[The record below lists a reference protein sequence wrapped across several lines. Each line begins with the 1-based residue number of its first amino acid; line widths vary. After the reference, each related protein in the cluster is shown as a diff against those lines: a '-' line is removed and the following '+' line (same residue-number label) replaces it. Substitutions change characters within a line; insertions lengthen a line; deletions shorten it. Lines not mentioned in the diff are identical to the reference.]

1 MEQIIVIIILIIFL
15 IFLRKI
21 LSCNIK
27 ELKQFKNR
35 DELNKLTEELPENVE
50 IAKTITKKLKN
61 ESVNIKEE
69 ENLQAT
75 IYMIFNNTISISKSE
90 KNYTRLQTISHE
102 CLHSIQSKIALWFN
116 FIFSNIYLLYF
127 IVILVLTLFNII
139 TQPMLQ
145 ISILL
150 ASSIVQY
157 AVRSYLEIDAMTKAK
172 YIAKEYLDEETT
184 WSEEN
189 KKILLAEYEK
199 INKKGIPMVCYK
211 LLESNLIK
219 AILYAIV
226 SII

>member
-21 LSCNIK
+21 LGCSIK
-27 ELKQFKNR
+27 ELKQFKDR
-35 DELNKLTEELPENVE
+35 EELNKLTEKLPENIE
-50 IAKTITKKLKN
+50 IAKTIAKKLEN
-61 ESVNIKEE
+61 ENVSIKEE

-102 CLHSIQSKIALWFN
+102 CLHSIQPKIVLWFN
-116 FIFSNIYLLYF
+116 FVFSNIYLLYF
-127 IVILVLTLFNII
+127 IIILALTLFNII
-139 TQPMLQ
+139 DQPMLQ
-145 ISILL
+145 IAILL

-172 YIAKEYLDEETT
+172 YVAKEYLDEETN
-184 WSEEN
+184 WNEEN
-189 KKILLAEYEK
+189 KKRLLTEYEK

>member
-21 LSCNIK
+21 LGCSIK
-27 ELKQFKNR
+27 ELKQFKDR
-35 DELNKLTEELPENVE
+35 EELNKLTEKLPENIE
-50 IAKTITKKLKN
+50 IAKTIAKKLEN
-61 ESVNIKEE
+61 ENVSIKEE

-102 CLHSIQSKIALWFN
+102 CIHSIQPKIVLWFN
-116 FIFSNIYLLYF
+116 FVFSNIYLLYF
-127 IVILVLTLFNII
+127 IIILALTLFNII
-139 TQPMLQ
+139 DQPMLQ
-145 ISILL
+145 IAILL

-172 YIAKEYLDEETT
+172 YVAKEYLDEETN
-184 WSEEN
+184 WNEEN
-189 KKILLAEYEK
+189 KKRLLTEYEK

-219 AILYAIV
+219 VIIYAIV